1 MNIDRHCRLPSINTE
16 VDRVREGDYSIGS
29 WADNHHHES
38 YAVETVVY
46 AEDELHEGFT
56 DEELLNMQIRDEA
69 DYHQSETA

>member
-1 MNIDRHCRLPSINTE
+1 M
-16 VDRVREGDYSIGS
+16 REGDYSIGS

-69 DYHQSETA
+69 DHHQSETA